1 MKENFVQM
9 LLTRE
14 NPADLP
20 LADVSEIALDPLRC
34 KGPEASKDN
43 IVEHLALSV
52 FSITNACPP
61 FGSVAGQP
69 TAGAVMF

>member
-1 MKENFVQM
+1 M
-9 LLTRE
+9 T
-14 NPADLP
+14 DI
-20 LADVSEIALDPLRC
+20 SEIALDPLRC

-43 IVEHLALSV
+43 ITEHLALSV
-52 FSITNACPP
+52 FSFTDACPP